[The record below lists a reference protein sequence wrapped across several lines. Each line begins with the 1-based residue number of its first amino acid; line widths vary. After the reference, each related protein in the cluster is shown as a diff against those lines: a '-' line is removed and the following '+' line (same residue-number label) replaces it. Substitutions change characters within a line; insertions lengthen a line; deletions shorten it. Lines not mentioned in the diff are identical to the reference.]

1 MRKVLFTNGMS
12 DDYMLIITDA
22 QKDAIEEWCY
32 NYNANMENGVNTYFE
47 PLKENYYLKV
57 VADSEINDFNRLDIE
72 IIGYDES
79 YDLCEFHDY

>member
-12 DDYMLIITDA
+12 DDYILIITDA
-22 QKDAIEEWCY
+22 PKDAIEEWCC
-32 NYNANMENGVNTYFE
+32 NYNKEMENGVNTYFE
-47 PLKENYYLKV
+47 PLKENYYVKA

-79 YDLCEFHDY
+79 YDLCDC